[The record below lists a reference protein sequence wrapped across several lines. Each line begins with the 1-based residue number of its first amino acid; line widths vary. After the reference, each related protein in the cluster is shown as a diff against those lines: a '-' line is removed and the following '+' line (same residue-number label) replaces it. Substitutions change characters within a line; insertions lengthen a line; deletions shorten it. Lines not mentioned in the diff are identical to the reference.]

1 MAPPIPSPQRV
12 ALVLPSVL
20 ASGTE
25 RRISF
30 VFRHLERRYPGQY
43 LLIVSPD
50 LFPILNRGG
59 FGLDRLPG
67 VRVLGPRSPFDR
79 KAGAHAPWF
88 VNLGRLAT
96 LRRYREELRQIVE
109 VDRVSLLQ
117 AYLEVVPVL
126 GLFPIRDLPTIVSVV
141 DHIPKYFDGATLDS
155 RLLLRASRQASAVD
169 CLFGWVA
176 QRLEALGV
184 PSSSLNYPE
193 WNTVNHDAFHPES
206 KDLSVSFAARAID
219 WKNPLLMIEVIDR
232 VLSRRPDV
240 RFSLLGRGSQQGQL
254 VRRMRRQK
262 WTESVLTGYFEDPSP
277 IVNRSL
283 IHVSL
288 DQYDNFTNQSLL
300 EGMSAG
306 CAVVASNVGNTDR
319 VVDEEVGLLVEL
331 NPESVA
337 EAILQLAD
345 DPARVEAMGK
355 AGRQRVLSRH
365 HVDRYVDYLR
375 ALHDPNR
382 AAPLRGGTQAPEVQV
397 V

>member
-1 MAPPIPSPQRV
+1 
-12 ALVLPSVL
+12 
-20 ASGTE
+20 
-25 RRISF
+25 
-30 VFRHLERRYPGQY
+30 
-43 LLIVSPD
+43 
-50 LFPILNRGG
+50 
-59 FGLDRLPG
+59 
-67 VRVLGPRSPFDR
+67 
-79 KAGAHAPWF
+79 
-88 VNLGRLAT
+88 
-96 LRRYREELRQIVE
+96 
-109 VDRVSLLQ
+109 
-117 AYLEVVPVL
+117 
-126 GLFPIRDLPTIVSVV
+126 
-141 DHIPKYFDGATLDS
+141 
-155 RLLLRASRQASAVD
+155 
-169 CLFGWVA
+169 
-176 QRLEALGV
+176 
-184 PSSSLNYPE
+184 
-193 WNTVNHDAFHPES
+193 
-206 KDLSVSFAARAID
+206 
-219 WKNPLLMIEVIDR
+219 LMIEVIDR